1 MKKILS
7 TTALVSA
14 TLLAGVNIASAQT
27 TVTGQLDLGYKAL
40 ASKSSTAAN
49 DTPKSYNTF
58 TRESQINVGYKG
70 KLNNGIDFAA
80 GFSWEVDG
88 NEAVATGSFG
98 ENTYLDFTMGK
109 TTLTISADHIQ
120 NPDFEIT
127 NVAGGKAD
135 LDDVLSGAGGG
146 VSLASTHKTTT
157 ANSAYSGHGVGL
169 IQDFGI
175 AKASIYYAPNRTG
188 GAATADN
195 TSDVTR
201 GSAEAG
207 NSQVEFLVDGNFGIT
222 GARAFY
228 YQGKSKSD
236 VPGTA
241 AVASDLTGRKYG
253 ASYNFGQITL
263 AASKSD
269 VQSTSNVDA
278 ATKSFSAS
286 YAINKDLVVN
296 LIQATTTADGTS
308 TTAIATT
315 SKETLKGINLGYNLG
330 PVTLNTW
337 YADGSN
343 VGGVAGN
350 DGKALMFITTTKF

>member
-40 ASKSSTAAN
+40 ASKSNTVASAKA
-49 DTPKSYNTF
+49 KSYNTF

-70 KLNNGIDFAA
+70 KLSNGIDFAA

-88 NEAVATGSFG
+88 NEAVATASFG
-98 ENTYLDFTMGK
+98 ENTYLDFTMGN

-127 NVAGGKAD
+127 NISGGKSD
-135 LDDVLSGAGGG
+135 IDDVISGAAGTI
-146 VSLASTHKTTT
+146 SLASTHKTTT

-169 IQDFGI
+169 IQNFGV
-175 AKASIYYAPNRTG
+175 AKASIYYAPNRTA

-201 GSAEAG
+201 GSAESG
-207 NSQVEFLVDGNFGIT
+207 NSQVEFLVDGDFGVK

-241 AVASDLTGRKYG
+241 AVASDLTGKKYG

-269 VQSTSNVDA
+269 VQSTSNIDA
-278 ATKSFSAS
+278 ATKSFSAA
-286 YAINKDLVVN
+286 YAVNKDLVVS
-296 LIQATTTADGTS
+296 LVKSTTSADGTS
-308 TTAIATT
+308 TTTAGTTAT
-315 SKETLKGINLGYNLG
+315 ETLKGINIGYNLG

-337 YADGSN
+337 YVDGN
-343 VGGVAGN
+343 DVGGTAGN

>member
-1 MKKILS
+1 MKKILT

-14 TLLAGVNIASAQT
+14 TLLAGVNVASAQT
-27 TVTGQLDLGYKAL
+27 TITGQLDLGFKAL
-40 ASKSSTAAN
+40 ESKSLTAAN
-49 DTPKSYNTF
+49 STAKSYQTF

-98 ENTYLDFTMGK
+98 ENTYLDFTMGG

-127 NVAGGKAD
+127 NIAGGKAD
-135 LDDVLSGAGGG
+135 IDDVIAGAGGG
-146 VSLASTHKTTT
+146 ISLASTHKTNT
-157 ANSAYSGHGVGL
+157 ANSAYSGHGIGL
-169 IQDFGI
+169 IQNFGV
-175 AKASIYYAPNRTG
+175 AKASIYWAPNRTA

-207 NSQVEFLVDGNFGIT
+207 NSQYEVLIDGDFGVK

-241 AVASDLTGRKYG
+241 NVASDLEGKKYG
-253 ASYNFGQITL
+253 LGYNFGQFTL

-269 VQSTSNVDA
+269 VTSTSNVDA
-278 ATKSFSAS
+278 STKTISAG
-286 YAINKDLVVN
+286 YAVNKDLTVN
-296 LIQATTTADGTS
+296 VIRAKTNADGTATTAAS
-308 TTAIATT
+308 TTAT
-315 SKETLKGINLGYNLG
+315 ETLKGVNVGYNLG
-330 PVTLNTW
+330 PVTLNAW
-337 YADGSN
+337 YVDGSD
-343 VGGVAGN
+343 VGGTAGN
-350 DGKALMFITTTKF
+350 DGKAVMFITTTKF